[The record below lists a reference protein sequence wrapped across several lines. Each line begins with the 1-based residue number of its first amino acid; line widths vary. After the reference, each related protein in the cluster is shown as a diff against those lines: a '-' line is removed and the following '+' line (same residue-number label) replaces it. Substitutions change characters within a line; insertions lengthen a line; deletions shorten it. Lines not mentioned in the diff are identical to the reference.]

1 MNIHESRNSYYHITK
16 SQLQHHK
23 QIDSL
28 ELQTA
33 VETWLSK
40 DSKNKIEV
48 IPMGMSHY
56 LTDLQKSRLKKKF
69 GKRMYQ

>member
-1 MNIHESRNSYYHITK
+1 MTIHEIRKNYYHITK

-33 VETWLSK
+33 VDAFK
-40 DSKNKIEV
+40 AKGGKIDV
-48 IPMGMSHY
+48 IPMGYSKY
-56 LTDLQKSRLKKKF
+56 KSDLEKTLE
-69 GKRMYQ
+69 KRRKH

>member
-1 MNIHESRNSYYHITK
+1 MSIHDIRKNYYHITK

-33 VETWLSK
+33 VEAFK
-40 DSKNKIEV
+40 AKGGKIEV

-56 LTDLQKSRLKKKF
+56 LTDLQKTRLKKEER
-69 GKRMYQ
+69 KRKYQ